1 MTFQFFRSNF
11 HDPVL
16 FEQDLTYIAVGFV
29 AWSALYSVIRM
40 LPNSMLFKEEPSKAD
55 NLDLRNRIVSIIHG
69 TSALCAGAYHF
80 IQGGAECGVLNTS
93 LQRAVLCFSLSYFTY
108 DLVCMWIE
116 GILDKAMMIHHPLC
130 LLGLFIP
137 LYENISGMECM
148 LAIFLSEISNPMM
161 HIRQILRISGRRYTK
176 AYEITEVTFISL
188 YFYARFIAIGPVVY

>member
-1 MTFQFFRSNF
+1 
-11 HDPVL
+11 
-16 FEQDLTYIAVGFV
+16 
-29 AWSALYSVIRM
+29 
-40 LPNSMLFKEEPSKAD
+40 MLFKEEPSKAD

-69 TSALCAGAYHF
+69 TSALGAGAYHF